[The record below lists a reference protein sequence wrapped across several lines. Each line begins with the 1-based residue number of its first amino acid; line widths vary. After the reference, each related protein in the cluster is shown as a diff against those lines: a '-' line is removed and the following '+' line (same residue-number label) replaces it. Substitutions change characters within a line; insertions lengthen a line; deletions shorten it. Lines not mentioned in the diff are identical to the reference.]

1 MSAAKG
7 GPQGAAAQGGARGDV
22 EGVDLSDE
30 ARATG
35 AERLEKTE
43 RELRFILDIPMEVT
57 VVLGRTKMPVND
69 VIRLGQGAVVELDK
83 LAGEPMEV
91 MVNNR
96 LLARGEVVVINQRFG
111 VRLTDVVDPRD
122 RVKSL
127 GE

>member
-1 MSAAKG
+1 
-7 GPQGAAAQGGARGDV
+7 
-22 EGVDLSDE
+22 
-30 ARATG
+30 
-35 AERLEKTE
+35 
-43 RELRFILDIPMEVT
+43 
-57 VVLGRTKMPVND
+57 MPVND